1 MRSFLKDNR
10 AFLEKLCSATLNM
23 ERLSQNAVWN
33 FTDATKKK
41 KKKKAKK
48 IKLWKGFQFPG

>member
-1 MRSFLKDNR
+1 MRSFLKADR

-23 ERLSQNAVWN
+23 GWLSQSAVWN

-41 KKKKAKK
+41 KKKK
-48 IKLWKGFQFPG
+48 GETN